1 MTDRTEAQGLRAA
14 LIALID
20 ASEAPCPSSDHG
32 ADAQKAWAKRRADA
46 LSAGHKAL
54 AAAPSHPSDA
64 PQAQPAAAVQ
74 ATCSL
79 CQGSGALSPTRAC
92 LCAWA
97 PPAAT
102 PHPTGEPQAQPEP
115 DSACVICP
123 ECSHQFR
130 AIPCDVQR
138 LMLDAGFEPP
148 FTAPPAQAEAQV
160 DADRYRLLR
169 RGQHWSVIDGIG
181 NTLRAEQLDAAID
194 AARAKD
200 KTQ

>member
-1 MTDRTEAQGLRAA
+1 
-14 LIALID
+14 
-20 ASEAPCPSSDHG
+20 
-32 ADAQKAWAKRRADA
+32 
-46 LSAGHKAL
+46 
-54 AAAPSHPSDA
+54 
-64 PQAQPAAAVQ
+64 
-74 ATCSL
+74 
-79 CQGSGALSPTRAC
+79 
-92 LCAWA
+92 
-97 PPAAT
+97 
-102 PHPTGEPQAQPEP
+102 
-115 DSACVICP
+115 VICP